1 MKKTKIMVSIFTF
14 CVAVLALCFG
24 VYAAITINFKVGGTV
39 HYEVNNAKVEVTTT
53 LYKSAFKA
61 NSAYNL
67 KVEAD
72 KGVQNE
78 GTWTTPQGWVVAQD
92 LNGEDDAENP
102 ETLGSSYVFNSDNDT
117 WVEGQDDKVSGLKVD
132 YVADVTHS
140 YFVVIQIKNLGAV
153 NAYARI
159 TSEVLGEG
167 INSHVYASAG
177 YSVIKAADAEQ
188 GTEAETKTIVIALS
202 LDDKNVGIGDGETG
216 VKFDYVIEMG
226 AGVMPTNL
234 VALDKDGALVTEDA
248 NNTQAFWGVQMGYT
262 YAEVGNPKSAKNPV
276 FWRLVSI
283 DNGVSP
289 YEFNAEVPAG
299 LGVFVLETNVL
310 ENKKLAE
317 AHEYINDPET
327 MEAINVGTSHA
338 IYKNIK
344 EVVVVDNTFTN
355 DGFTI
360 EYVNK
365 TKTDNNGTPEDYT
378 DDVVTVDANAKGKF
392 FILSDVEALNWF
404 ANARTNDLN
413 DYGVIDRTATAWD
426 VPYLLRTSGEEGAFL
441 VGAAGVVTEA
451 VEEGLATAAAVRPAF
466 YLAV

>member
-1 MKKTKIMVSIFTF
+1 MVSIFTF

-72 KGVQNE
+72 KGVQNA
-78 GTWTTPQGWVVAQD
+78 GTWTAPQGWVVAQD

-117 WVEGQDDKVSGLKVD
+117 WVEGQDDKVSGLEVN

-140 YFVVIQIKNLGAV
+140 YFVVIQIKNLGTV

-177 YSVIKAADAEQ
+177 YSVIKAADAENQ
-188 GTEAETKTIVIALS
+188 IEAETKTIVIALS

-234 VALDKDGALVTEDA
+234 VALDANGELVTED
-248 NNTQAFWGVQMGYT
+248 NTQAFWGVQMGYT
-262 YAEVGNPKSAKNPV
+262 YAIPGDKTSAKNPV

-289 YEFNAEVPAG
+289 YVYVDGAEVPAG

-310 ENKKLAE
+310 ENKTLAD
-317 AHEYINDPET
+317 AHTYINAADT
-327 MEAINVGTSHA
+327 MKAINVGTGHA

-344 EVVVVDNTFTN
+344 SVKGVNNEFTH
-355 DGFTI
+355 DGFEIT
-360 EYVNK
+360 YV
-365 TKTDNNGTPEDYT
+365 
-378 DDVVTVDANAKGKF
+378 DDSTVNEGKF
-392 FILSDVEALNWF
+392 FILSDEEVLNLL
-404 ANARTNDLN
+404 ADARTNDLN
-413 DYGVIDRTATAWD
+413 DYGTIDRAATGWREA
-426 VPYLLRTSGEEGAFL
+426 YLLRTVGENGTFV
-441 VGAAGVVTEA
+441 VGTTGVVTEETA
-451 VEEGLATAAAVRPAF
+451 AAAVRPAF

>member
-1 MKKTKIMVSIFTF
+1 VLLNFGLIQYICIKKIKGEEMKKTKIMVSIFTF

-72 KGVQNE
+72 KGVQNA
-78 GTWTTPQGWVVAQD
+78 GTWTAPEGWVVAQD
-92 LNGEDDAENP
+92 LDGIDTNNDDG
-102 ETLGSSYVFNSDNDT
+102 LDSYVFNSDNDT
-117 WVEGQDDKVSGLKVD
+117 WVEGQDDKVSGLEVN

-140 YFVVIQIKNLGAV
+140 YFVVIQIKNLGTV

-159 TSEVLGEG
+159 TSEVLEEN

-177 YSVIKAADAEQ
+177 YSVIKAAE
-188 GTEAETKTIVIALS
+188 GSTEAETKTIVIALS
-202 LDDKNVGIGDGETG
+202 LDDKNVGIDNIT
-216 VKFDYVIEMG
+216 FDYVIEMG

-234 VALDKDGALVTEDA
+234 VALDANGALVTDS
-248 NNTQAFWGVQMGYT
+248 NTQTQAFWGVQMGYT
-262 YAEVGNPKSAKNPV
+262 YTDPDDKESAKLPV

-299 LGVFVLETNVL
+299 LGVFVLETTGAL
-310 ENKKLAE
+310 ENQTLAD
-317 AHEYINDPET
+317 AHTYINNPQT
-327 MEAINVGTSHA
+327 MKDINVGTGHA

-344 EVVVVDNTFTN
+344 SVKGVNNEFTH
-355 DGFTI
+355 DGFEIT
-360 EYVNK
+360 YV
-365 TKTDNNGTPEDYT
+365 
-378 DDVVTVDANAKGKF
+378 DDSTVNEGKF
-392 FILSDVEALNWF
+392 FILSDEEVLNLL
-404 ANARTNDLN
+404 ADARTNDLN
-413 DYGVIDRTATAWD
+413 DYGTIDRAATGWGEA
-426 VPYLLRTSGEEGAFL
+426 YLLRTVGENGTFV
-441 VGAAGVVTEA
+441 VGATGVVTE
-451 VEEGLATAAAVRPAF
+451 ETTAAAVRPAF